1 MNGIISLG
9 QKMDAQRRRIEELE
23 QALYQGVF
31 FFDSRDQG
39 ARDLWKIHAEHVLAR
54 NPLYK
59 KELRRRALRE
69 ITRLGEE
76 QDGGYR

>member
-23 QALYQGVF
+23 QTLYQGVF
-31 FFDSRDQG
+31 FYDSRDQSV
-39 ARDLWKIHAEHVLAR
+39 RDLWKIHAEHVLAE

-59 KELRRRALRE
+59 EHF
-69 ITRLGEE
+69 
-76 QDGGYR
+76 DG